1 MKYED
6 LTLRQIQEIKD
17 LKNECTTIGEWKI
30 AMINKAAELGISHD
44 DILKAN
50 RS

>member
-6 LTLRQIQEIKD
+6 LPLRQIQEIKD
-17 LKNECTTIGEWKI
+17 LKNDCMTIGEWKT
-30 AMINKAAELGISHD
+30 AMANKAKELGISHD